1 MSMTAHEDWIQHAIV
16 GVETVRATFTRPDDD
31 WHHMLLGQD
40 RDGGLVMMD
49 IREAFVDAPTK
60 EAFAAVGLPRLIV
73 AARLH
78 RVALVSSAWITRLD
92 GDERVQVGRA
102 GYVRPSLHPRRQE
115 VVMIYACSDGAE
127 SMSTAR
133 IKRDGE
139 RPPRLSEWTQATTQD
154 GPGIGVDGLFAAA
167 IRRAVAEVRG
177 TRGGPR

>member
-1 MSMTAHEDWIQHAIV
+1 MTAHEDWIQHAIV
-16 GVETVRATFTRPDDD
+16 GVEAVRATFTRPDDD

-40 RDGGLVMMD
+40 TDGRLVMVD

-60 EAFAAVGLPRLIV
+60 EAFAAAGLPRLIV

-78 RVALVSSAWITRLD
+78 RVAFVASAWVTRLE
-92 GDERVQVGRA
+92 GNERVQAERGE
-102 GYVRPSLHPRRQE
+102 YIRPSRHPRRQE
-115 VVMIYACSDGAE
+115 VVMVYACSDGTE
-127 SMSTAR
+127 SMSTAT

-154 GPGIGVDGLFAAA
+154 RTGTGFDGLFVEA
-167 IRRAVAEVRG
+167 IRRSVAEVRS

>member
-1 MSMTAHEDWIQHAIV
+1 MTAHEDWIQHAIV
-16 GVETVRATFTRPDDD
+16 GVETVRATFTRPDDE

-40 RDGGLVMMD
+40 RDGRLVMAD
-49 IREAFVDAPTK
+49 IREAFVDTPTK

-78 RVALVSSAWITRLD
+78 RVAFVASAWIARLED
-92 GDERVQVGRA
+92 DERVQAERSEYIRA
-102 GYVRPSLHPRRQE
+102 SRHPRREE
-115 VVMIYACSDGAE
+115 VVMVYACSDGME

-133 IKRDGE
+133 IKRDNE
-139 RPPRLSEWTQATTQD
+139 RPPRLSEWTQAMTQD
-154 GPGIGVDGLFAAA
+154 RHGVGFDGLFADA

>member
-1 MSMTAHEDWIQHAIV
+1 MTAHEDWIQQAIV
-16 GVETVRATFTRPDDD
+16 GVEAVRATFTRPDDD

-40 RDGGLVMMD
+40 GDGRLVVVD

-78 RVALVSSAWITRLD
+78 RVAVVTSAWVVRLE
-92 GDERVQVGRA
+92 GDERVQAERGEDI
-102 GYVRPSLHPRRQE
+102 RPSLDPRRQE
-115 VVMIYACSDGAE
+115 VVMVYACSDGTE

-133 IKRDGE
+133 IQRDRE

-154 GPGIGVDGLFAAA
+154 RSGTGFAGLFAEA
-167 IRRAVAEVRG
+167 IRRAVAEVRR

>member
-1 MSMTAHEDWIQHAIV
+1 MTAHEDWIQHAIV
-16 GVETVRATFTRPDDD
+16 GVEAVRATFTRPDDD

-40 RDGGLVMMD
+40 GDARLVMVD

-73 AARLH
+73 GARLH
-78 RVALVSSAWITRLD
+78 RVALVTSAWITRLD
-92 GDERVQVGRA
+92 GDERVQAERGE
-102 GYVRPSLHPRRQE
+102 YIRPSLHPHRQE
-115 VVMIYACSDGAE
+115 VVMVYACSDGTE

-133 IKRDGE
+133 IKRDSA
-139 RPPRLSEWTQATTQD
+139 RPPRLSEWSQATTQD
-154 GPGIGVDGLFAAA
+154 RHGTGFDGLFAEA